1 MAKPINLYQGAAPA
15 AMAQMGQGMA
25 EVGAN
30 IGRTLQR
37 GYESMGQ
44 SIAGG
49 INTAV
54 DEYLKYKD
62 MKSQVG
68 ASEKSY
74 NAIKSYLP
82 PEVQKQFDS
91 QIESINQNPNLSLR
105 DKAAFWD
112 QAKSFIGS
120 SVGQAFQLDKQQKE
134 LDARAALQAASEAA
148 AKERTLLGIQARA
161 EELGGPALPTDSGA
175 ASPNALMPGA
185 SFYDQGL
192 GQPQAQ
198 PTPFGSSLKKRHF
211 GGF

>member
-44 SIAGG
+44 GIASGVK
-49 INTAV
+49 AV
-54 DEYLKYKD
+54 ADEYLKYKD

-68 ASEKSY
+68 AAEKSY

-91 QIESINQNPNLSLR
+91 QIESINKDTNLSLR

-112 QAKSFIGS
+112 QAKSFIGT
-120 SVGQAFQLDKQQKE
+120 SVGQAFQNDRQQKE
-134 LDARAALQAASEAA
+134 LDAA
-148 AKERTLLGIQARA
+148 AKRQQEQIEATKKLKLLEIQARA
-161 EELGGPALPTDSGA
+161 EELGGPALPTDTGETT
-175 ASPNALMPGA
+175 PNALMLGA
-185 SFYDQGL
+185 PFYDQGL
-192 GQPQAQ
+192 GGQKRNAS
-198 PTPFGSSLKKRHF
+198 PFGTPLKRNFFKDF
-211 GGF
+211 